1 MSLNF
6 FTMDFLEEN
15 LCDLMAEATE
25 TKNSIVLDK
34 RCDILIAIANTLY
47 LAGLITQEEHEA
59 LITFAVDI
67 YCHVIKQLIKPP
79 GRPNRPVNE

>member
-15 LCDLMAEATE
+15 LCDFMAEATK

-47 LAGLITQEEHEA
+47 LVGLITQEEHEA
-59 LITFAVDI
+59 LIEFAADI
-67 YCHVIKQLIKPP
+67 YCHGI
-79 GRPNRPVNE
+79 NS

>member
-1 MSLNF
+1 MTKKEALANLNF

-47 LAGLITQEEHEA
+47 LGGLITQEEHEA
-59 LITFAVDI
+59 LITFAADI
-67 YCHVIKQLIKPP
+67 YCHGI
-79 GRPNRPVNE
+79 NS